1 MEKTIKRIVPFKNH
15 REYWDFRTEYLN
27 EHYVPSNKDENLPL
41 YNIFGIIYEIIG
53 IFIYHFNVLL
63 QDAQKLLG

>member
-27 EHYVPSNKDENLPL
+27 EQYVPSNKDENLPL
-41 YNIFGIIYEIIG
+41 YNIFGIIYDDGTVEIKDK
-53 IFIYHFNVLL
+53 NE
-63 QDAQKLLG
+63 QA